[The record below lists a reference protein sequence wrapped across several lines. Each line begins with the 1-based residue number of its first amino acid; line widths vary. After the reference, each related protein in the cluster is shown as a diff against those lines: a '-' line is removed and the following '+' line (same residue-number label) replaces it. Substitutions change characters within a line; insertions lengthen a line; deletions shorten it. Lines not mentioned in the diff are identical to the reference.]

1 MRKVVAM
8 LRSCPV
14 ASVTWQLRNLATWQ
28 PHNKKIN
35 NMKKLLF
42 LSILFLTFQNCRKN
56 PDIGASG
63 EYLVDPVFEPYV
75 QEFIAEGAKRGQTI
89 DFSDSGLIVEFSDG
103 SVQTASGFCYVGEH
117 HVVIDKS
124 EWTSLSEDVRGFL
137 LFHELGHCELDR
149 GHKNEKF
156 SNDVW
161 QSIMRGSPLQGTE
174 VWIPIPFFGFRK
186 DYFIDELFNPSVSA
200 PSWANPNFTLT
211 SIPDGEKEVVQT
223 AENINRINERV
234 GGIDGDYEIKIDFNR
249 IKERTNRTKLI
260 WGNTTQHYYID
271 IFPDQGFNVSGY
283 FIGVRKEDSDNGLFY
298 STNTI
303 NINGEEL
310 NNIIIRREDG
320 FEKVFMNGEFIF
332 HIDQQEMPIS
342 LVKMEATNSAG
353 MLDPELEINGF
364 EFSKIN

>member
-1 MRKVVAM
+1 MKRVLFILSLIVV
-8 LRSCPV
+8 
-14 ASVTWQLRNLATWQ
+14 
-28 PHNKKIN
+28 
-35 NMKKLLF
+35 
-42 LSILFLTFQNCRKN
+42 FQNCRKN

-63 EYLVDPVFEPYV
+63 EYLVDPAFEPYV

-186 DYFIDELFNPSVSA
+186 DYFVDELFNPNVSSPA
-200 PSWANPNFTLT
+200 WANPNFALT
-211 SIPDGEKEVVQT
+211 DIPASEKEVVQT
-223 AENINRINERV
+223 LENISRVNERV
-234 GGIDGDYEIKIDFNR
+234 SNISGDYEIKIDFNR

-260 WGNTTQHYYID
+260 WGNTTEHYYVD

-283 FIGVRKEDSDNGLFY
+283 FIGVHQENKDNGLFY
-298 STNTI
+298 SKNVI
-303 NINGEEL
+303 NINSDEL
-310 NNIIIRREDG
+310 KEIIIRSEDG

-332 HIDQQEMPIS
+332 HIDPQETPIS
-342 LVKMEATNSAG
+342 LVKMEATTSAG
-353 MLDPELEINGF
+353 VIDAELEINAF

>member
-1 MRKVVAM
+1 MR
-8 LRSCPV
+8 
-14 ASVTWQLRNLATWQ
+14 
-28 PHNKKIN
+28 
-35 NMKKLLF
+35 KLLF
-42 LSILFLTFQNCRKN
+42 LCSLLFIFQNCRKN

-63 EYLVDPVFEPYV
+63 EYRVDPTFEPYV

-89 DFSDSGLIVEFSDG
+89 DFTDSGLIVEFSDG

-137 LFHELGHCELDR
+137 LFHELGHCELNR

-161 QSIMRGSPLQGTE
+161 QSIMRGSPLEGTE

-186 DYFIDELFNPSVSA
+186 DYFIDELFNPNVSL
-200 PSWANPNFTLT
+200 PSWANVNFSLDE
-211 SIPDGEKEVVQT
+211 IPDARKEIIQS

-234 GGIDGDYEIKIDFNR
+234 GSINDDYEIKIDFNR
-249 IKERTNRTKLI
+249 IKERANRTKLI
-260 WGNTTQHYYID
+260 WGNTTNHYYID

-283 FIGVRKEDSDNGLFY
+283 FIGVHIENRDNGLFY
-298 STNTI
+298 SKNVI

-310 NNIIIRREDG
+310 KEIIIRKEDG
-320 FEKVFMNGEFIF
+320 VEKVFMNGEFIF
-332 HIDQQEMPIS
+332 HIDEQKMPIS
-342 LVKMEATNSAG
+342 LVKMEATTSEGAI
-353 MLDPELEINGF
+353 DTELEINGF